1 MVDPMRFLRGIVCG
15 VTALAIS
22 ACAAGDD
29 QATPQASHPTPVTAV
44 LPDRAPA
51 PAPAAAGP
59 TRPPVVAAT
68 PSRPLPAIA
77 ADFARTG
84 EPLIMVA
91 GYRDD
96 SGIPLVPI
104 YAQRNGGWRRIGAGE
119 WPAGAG
125 SIIRA
130 VDGGDMDGDGWP
142 ELAALG
148 QIGEGEGALTVLV
161 VFRMRDRDLER
172 IAETRWDGPGDE
184 LAIGG
189 GGGNGGQE
197 IAVVRRRDRR
207 ELRRYALAGG
217 HLVPRA
223 APGPSSA
230 RDRDRVRMA
239 LPDAGRTIR
248 VEVRAASGAPSV
260 LATIE
265 EWNAELARLRPP

>member
-1 MVDPMRFLRGIVCG
+1 MRFSRGLACG
-15 VTALAIS
+15 VTVLAIS

-29 QATPQASHPTPVTAV
+29 QATPQATGLTPLVAV
-44 LPDRAPA
+44 AARAPA
-51 PAPAAAGP
+51 RAPAAARRTRSP
-59 TRPPVVAAT
+59 VDAARPP
-68 PSRPLPAIA
+68 RPLPAVA

-91 GYRDD
+91 GYRDE
-96 SGIPLVPI
+96 SGIPLVPV

-119 WPAGAG
+119 WPAGSGA
-125 SIIRA
+125 SIHA
-130 VDGGDMDGDGWP
+130 VDGGDIDGDGSP

-148 QIGEGEGALTVLV
+148 RIGEGDAALTVLV
-161 VFRMRDRDLER
+161 VFRMRDGDLEP

-184 LAIGG
+184 LTISDGG
-189 GGGNGGQE
+189 GDGGQE

-207 ELRRYALAGG
+207 ELRRFALADG
-217 HLVPRA
+217 HLVPSSVQ
-223 APGPSSA
+223 GPPSG

-239 LPDAGRTIR
+239 LPDAGRAIR

-265 EWNAELARLRPP
+265 EWNAELARLRPR